1 MRSIYG
7 NYDSKISMEHVKD
20 RNIIFVEGNLDTINY
35 FMNNYG
41 VEYVR
46 ENREYGNCM
55 FRAVVTDPK
64 DELFAAEEREYS
76 LV

>member
-7 NYDSKISMEHVKD
+7 NYDSKISMEHLKD

-46 ENREYGNCM
+46 ENREYGDCM
-55 FRAVVTDPK
+55 FRVVVTDPK